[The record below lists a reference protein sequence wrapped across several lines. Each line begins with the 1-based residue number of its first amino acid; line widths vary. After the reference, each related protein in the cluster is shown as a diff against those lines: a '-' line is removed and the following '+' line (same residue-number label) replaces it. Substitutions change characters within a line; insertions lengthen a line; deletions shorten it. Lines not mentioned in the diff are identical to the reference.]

1 LGYYYVVILTKVSK
15 GQQVSKSRFSIFISL
30 LIFSLFLLS
39 CSTPSWFPI
48 KKGPPHKAKTKE
60 LLNREVV
67 IIDGEEY
74 VKVLNPEVSQK
85 GEQAKYLYVPVNEYL
100 SKRETYVVSSVRKEE
115 PGRDPTSPK
124 DPLISLKPGEVFAVS
139 SSLSSLSS
147 PELKKKVVIAHIE
160 DRTTQLDEKLGDWVT
175 EKLIKELNRKS
186 DRILCVDY
194 PMIKEF
200 LEKRAMPL
208 SDLENPEVLQL
219 LNEVFGIHAVV
230 LGHLSGPYVF
240 MSKSPK
246 DPEGIATAV
255 IRIEVRLLETFTAKT
270 MKTFS
275 VNNPVFAAKER
286 GTFSEEK
293 AKVRAI
299 DVTVTDLSKS
309 LSKEIEG
316 LDWFCRVAKV
326 EGDAV
331 YLNAGKMTGLRLGD
345 VMEVVRTGGLKERG
359 EVKGEIQISA
369 FFGIDAS
376 VGKLIHGRKP
386 EANDILKL
394 ARSEGT

>member
-1 LGYYYVVILTKVSK
+1 MSK
-15 GQQVSKSRFSIFISL
+15 FLFSIFISL

-48 KKGPPHKAKTKE
+48 KKGAPHKAKTKD

-100 SKRETYVVSSVRKEE
+100 SKRETYVVPSVRKEE
-115 PGRDPTSPK
+115 PRREPISPK
-124 DPLISLKPGEVFAVS
+124 EPLISLKPGEVFAVS
-139 SSLSSLSS
+139 SSLSS
-147 PELKKKVVIAHIE
+147 PELKKKVVIAHID
-160 DRTTQLDEKLGDWVT
+160 DRTTHPDEKLGDWVT
-175 EKLIKELNRKS
+175 EKLIKELNRRS
-186 DRILCVDY
+186 QQILCVDY
-194 PMIKEF
+194 PMIMDF
-200 LEKRAMPL
+200 LEKRGMPL
-208 SDLENPEVLQL
+208 SGLENPEVLQL

-240 MSKSPK
+240 TTKSPK
-246 DPEGIATAV
+246 DQEGIATAV

-275 VNNPVFAAKER
+275 VNNPVFAAKEK
-286 GTFSEEK
+286 GAFSEEK

-309 LSKEIEG
+309 LSREIEG

-326 EGDAV
+326 EGEEV

-345 VMEVVRTGGLKERG
+345 VMEVVRTGGLRERG
-359 EVKGEIQISA
+359 EIKGKIQISA

-376 VGKLIHGRKP
+376 MGKVIHGKKP

-394 ARSEGT
+394 ARSEGS

>member
-1 LGYYYVVILTKVSK
+1 MSK
-15 GQQVSKSRFSIFISL
+15 FRFSIFISL

-48 KKGPPHKAKTKE
+48 KKGAPHKAKTKE

-100 SKRETYVVSSVRKEE
+100 SKRETYVVPSVRKEE
-115 PGRDPTSPK
+115 PRREPIFPK
-124 DPLISLKPGEVFAVS
+124 EALISLKPGEVFAVS
-139 SSLSSLSS
+139 SSLSS
-147 PELKKKVVIAHIE
+147 PELKKKVVIAHVD
-160 DRTTQLDEKLGDWVT
+160 DRTTHPDEKLGDWVT
-175 EKLIKELNRKS
+175 EKLINELNRRS
-186 DRILCVDY
+186 QQILCVDY
-194 PMIKEF
+194 PMIMDF
-200 LEKRAMPL
+200 LEKRGMPL
-208 SDLENPEVLQL
+208 SGLENPEVLQL

-240 MSKSPK
+240 TTKSPK
-246 DPEGIATAV
+246 DQEGIATAV

-275 VNNPVFAAKER
+275 VNNPVFAAKEK

-309 LSKEIEG
+309 LSREIEG

-326 EGDAV
+326 EGEEV

-345 VMEVVRTGGLKERG
+345 VMEVVRTGGLRERG
-359 EVKGEIQISA
+359 EIKGKIQISA

-394 ARSEGT
+394 ARNEGS

>member
-1 LGYYYVVILTKVSK
+1 MGYHYDVILTEVPK
-15 GQQVSKSRFSIFISL
+15 GQQVSKSRFSIFIFL
-30 LIFSLFLLS
+30 LIFSPFLLS

-60 LLNREVV
+60 LLNKEVI

-100 SKRETYVVSSVRKEE
+100 SKRETYIVSSVRKEE
-115 PGRDPTSPK
+115 PGRDPISPK
-124 DPLISLKPGEVFAVS
+124 EPLISLKPGEVFAVS
-139 SSLSSLSS
+139 SPLSS
-147 PELKKKVVIAHIE
+147 PELKKKVVIAHID
-160 DRTTQLDEKLGDWVT
+160 DRTTHLDEKLGDWVT

-186 DRILCVDY
+186 DQILCVDY

-200 LEKRAMPL
+200 LEKRGMPL
-208 SDLENPEVLQL
+208 SDLENPEVLKL

-275 VNNPVFAAKER
+275 VNNPVLAAKER

-326 EGDAV
+326 DGDAV

-394 ARSEGT
+394 ARSEGS

>member
-15 GQQVSKSRFSIFISL
+15 GQQVSKSRFSIFIFL

-67 IIDGEEY
+67 IVDGEEY

-115 PGRDPTSPK
+115 PGREPISPK
-124 DPLISLKPGEVFAVS
+124 EPLISLKPGEVLAVS
-139 SSLSSLSS
+139 SSLSS
-147 PELKKKVVIAHIE
+147 PELKKKVVIAHID
-160 DRTTQLDEKLGDWVT
+160 DRTTHLDEKLGDWVT

-186 DRILCVDY
+186 GQILCVDY

-200 LEKRAMPL
+200 LEKRGMPL

-326 EGDAV
+326 EGEAV
-331 YLNAGKMTGLRLGD
+331 YLNAGKRTGLRLGD

-394 ARSEGT
+394 ARSEGS

>member
-1 LGYYYVVILTKVSK
+1 VSK
-15 GQQVSKSRFSIFISL
+15 PRFSIFIPL
-30 LIFSLFLLS
+30 LIFSLFFLS

-48 KKGPPHKAKTKE
+48 KNGPPRKAKTRE
-60 LLNREVV
+60 LINKEVV

-74 VKVLNPEVSQK
+74 VKVVNPEVSQK
-85 GEQAKYLYVPVNEYL
+85 GEQVKYLYVPVNEYL
-100 SKRETYVVSSVRKEE
+100 SKRETYVVSSARKED
-115 PGRDPTSPK
+115 PGREPVSPK
-124 DPLISLKPGEVFAVS
+124 EPLISLKPGEVFAVS
-139 SSLSSLSS
+139 SSLSS
-147 PELKKKVVIAHIE
+147 PELKKKVVIAHVD
-160 DRTTQLDEKLGDWVT
+160 DRTTHPDEKFGDWVT
-175 EKLIKELNRKS
+175 EKLIKELNRRS
-186 DRILCVDY
+186 QQILCVDY
-194 PMIKEF
+194 PMIMEF
-200 LEKRAMPL
+200 LEKRGMP
-208 SDLENPEVLQL
+208 SSGLENPEVLQM

-240 MSKSPK
+240 MTKSPK

-270 MKTFS
+270 MKAFS
-275 VNNPVFAAKER
+275 VNNPVFAAKEK

-309 LSKEIEG
+309 LSREIEG

-326 EGDAV
+326 EGEEV
-331 YLNAGKMTGLRLGD
+331 YMNAGKMTGLRLGD

-359 EVKGEIQISA
+359 EVKGKIQISA

-376 VGKLIHGRKP
+376 VGKVIDGRKP
-386 EANDILKL
+386 ESNDILKL
-394 ARSEGT
+394 ARSEGS

>member
-1 LGYYYVVILTKVSK
+1 VSK
-15 GQQVSKSRFSIFISL
+15 FRFSILISL
-30 LIFSLFLLS
+30 LLLFLFLLS
-39 CSTPSWFPI
+39 CATPSWFPI

-74 VKVLNPEVSQK
+74 VKVLNPDVSQK
-85 GEQAKYLYVPVNEYL
+85 GEQSKYLYVPVNEYL
-100 SKRETYVVSSVRKEE
+100 SKRETYVASSGRKEE
-115 PGRDPTSPK
+115 PRKEPISPMESS
-124 DPLISLKPGEVFAVS
+124 PSLKPGEVFTIS
-139 SSLSSLSS
+139 SPLSS

-160 DRTTQLDEKLGDWVT
+160 DRTTHPDEKLGDWVT
-175 EKLIKELNRKS
+175 EKLIKELSKRS
-186 DRILCVDY
+186 QQILSVDY
-194 PMIKEF
+194 AMIREF
-200 LEKRAMPL
+200 LEKRGML
-208 SDLENPEVLQL
+208 SSDLENPKVLPL

-240 MSKSPK
+240 TTRSPN

-255 IRIEVRLLETFTAKT
+255 LRIEVRLLETFTAKT

-275 VNNPVFAAKER
+275 VNNPVYAAKEK

-293 AKVRAI
+293 AKARAI
-299 DVTVTDLSKS
+299 DFTVTDLSKS

-326 EGDAV
+326 EGEEV

-345 VMEVVRTGGLKERG
+345 VVEVVRTGGLKERG
-359 EVKGEIQISA
+359 EVKGKVQISA
-369 FFGIDAS
+369 FFGVDAS
-376 VGKLIHGRKP
+376 VGKLIHGGRP

-394 ARSEGT
+394 ARSEGS